1 MTQQE
6 SEPEIMDKCDEI
18 TTSQNLFEVR
28 STQNKDNSPSMEDPP
43 LKQRESSLMVN
54 MMAPA
59 TEMVVED
66 AVRVSQE
73 PEIEIPEDLCL
84 LPDINEAQGLTK
96 SSKNELSSGDFG
108 ENCYPDFSSIENDR
122 SKHTID
128 GLMKSDTSSKKGRQG

>member
-1 MTQQE
+1 M
-6 SEPEIMDKCDEI
+6 
-18 TTSQNLFEVR
+18 
-28 STQNKDNSPSMEDPP
+28 
-43 LKQRESSLMVN
+43 
-54 MMAPA
+54 
-59 TEMVVED
+59 VED
-66 AVRVSQE
+66 AVRVSRE
-73 PEIEIPEDLCL
+73 SDIEIPEDLCL